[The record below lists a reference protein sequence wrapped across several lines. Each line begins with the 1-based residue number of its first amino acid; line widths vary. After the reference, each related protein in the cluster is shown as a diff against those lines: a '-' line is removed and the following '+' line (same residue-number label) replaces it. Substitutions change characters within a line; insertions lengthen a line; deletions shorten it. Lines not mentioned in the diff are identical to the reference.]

1 MIMFETLIGALAAI
15 TLASPVQAQT
25 LFDQYIEQM
34 PQAEVTVPQQIS
46 APIKKRKESLGIKT
60 NAAAVFVA
68 DVASGKVL
76 FAQNEHEVMPIA
88 SLTKLMTAMV
98 FLDQK
103 VDMTA
108 LVEMKAEDFDNES
121 KPIFKVGEQLTYG
134 ELLESMLV
142 GSVNASAS
150 ALARSTLGRENFV
163 AAMNAKAREMNL
175 ESPHYADPSGLDP
188 RNSANAADIAA
199 IITHASGYPQIT
211 AAMQK
216 PEVIIRGHKTGQV
229 YDVKTTNLLL
239 STFLNKKP
247 YSVVA
252 AKTGSLPE
260 AGYCMAQITQRGD
273 GSSVVAV
280 ELGDDNHFA
289 RFQDIK
295 ALTNWAFDTYEW
307 D

>member
-1 MIMFETLIGALAAI
+1 MLETLIGALAAI
-15 TLASPVQAQT
+15 TLASPVQAQN
-25 LFDQYIEQM
+25 LFEQYIERM
-34 PQAEVTVPQQIS
+34 PEVQAEVPRTVA
-46 APIKKRKESLGIKT
+46 APSKKRKESLGIKT
-60 NAAAVFVA
+60 NATSVFVA

-76 FAQNEHEVMPIA
+76 FAQNEHEVLPIA

-103 VDMTA
+103 VDMNA
-108 LVEMKAEDFDNES
+108 MVEMKAEDFESES
-121 KPIFKVGEQLTYG
+121 KAVFRIGERLTYG
-134 ELLESMLV
+134 ELLETMLV
-142 GSVNASAS
+142 GSVNASAN
-150 ALARSTLGRENFV
+150 ALARATLGHDAFV
-163 AAMNAKAREMNL
+163 AAMNAKAREMRL
-175 ESPHYADPSGLDP
+175 DSPHYADPSGLDP

-199 IITHASGYPQIT
+199 IITRASGYPQIT
-211 AAMQK
+211 SAMSK
-216 PEVIIRGHKTGQV
+216 SEVTVRGHKTGQA
-229 YDVKTTNLLL
+229 YTIKTTNLLL
-239 STFLNKKP
+239 STFLNKDP
-247 YSVVA
+247 YSIVA

>member
-1 MIMFETLIGALAAI
+1 MLETLIGALAAI
-15 TLASPVQAQT
+15 TLASPVQAQN
-25 LFDQYIEQM
+25 LFDQYIERM
-34 PQAEVTVPQQIS
+34 PQTQVAVQDASVPT
-46 APIKKRKESLGIKT
+46 KKRKESLGIKT
-60 NAAAVFVA
+60 NAASVFVA

-76 FAQNEHEVMPIA
+76 FAQNEHKILPIA

-98 FLDQK
+98 LLDQK
-103 VDMTA
+103 IDLTA
-108 LVEMKAEDFDNES
+108 TVELQADDFDRES
-121 KPIFKVGEQLTYG
+121 KSVFKIGEQLTYG

-142 GSVNASAS
+142 GSVNASAN
-150 ALARSTLGRENFV
+150 ALARATLGREEFV
-163 AAMNAKAREMNL
+163 AAMNAKAREL
-175 ESPHYADPSGLDP
+175 KLDSPHYADPSGLDP
-188 RNSANAADIAA
+188 RNTASAADIAA

-211 AAMQK
+211 AAMRK
-216 PEVIIRGHKTGQV
+216 PEVTIRGHKTGQA
-229 YDVKTTNLLL
+229 YTIKTTNLLL
-239 STFLNKKP
+239 STFLNKEP

-280 ELGDDNHFA
+280 ELGDENHFD

-307 D
+307 N